1 MTDEERKAKRREYN
15 KRWHEAHPGY
25 RTAYMKKYRQE
36 HREELNEKCRGY
48 QRKYRETHRE
58 QLNEKCREY
67 QRKHREAQRKR
78 MNDYHETKKGRATNL
93 LNSYVQADL
102 ERRGRRPELTQD
114 DVIRKCFSDNSKCVY
129 CGETSWKLLGLDR
142 IDNSKAHDAHNT
154 VCSCSN
160 CNIKRYV
167 KPFGQFLQE
176 KGYPTFE
183 DWMESVGATYAEDT
197 LTVKYPEPSEDEYL
211 EICSNVF
218 KRRLRK

>member
-1 MTDEERKAKRREYN
+1 MTDEERKAKQREYHRN
-15 KRWHEAHPGY
+15 WMKKHPGY
-25 RTAYMKKYRQE
+25 QTAYMKKYRQE
-36 HREELNEKCRGY
+36 HREEWNK
-48 QRKYRETHRE
+48 
-58 QLNEKCREY
+58 KCREY
-67 QRKHREAQRKR
+67 QRRHREAQRKR

-102 ERRGRRPELTQD
+102 ERRGMRPNLTQD
-114 DVIRKCFSDNSKCVY
+114 DIMRKCFEPGCKCVY
-129 CGETSWKLLGLDR
+129 CGETDWKLLGLDR

-183 DWMESVGATYAEDT
+183 DWMEAVGATYADDT
-197 LTVKYPEPSEDEYL
+197 LTVKYPEYGE
-211 EICSNVF
+211 
-218 KRRLRK
+218 